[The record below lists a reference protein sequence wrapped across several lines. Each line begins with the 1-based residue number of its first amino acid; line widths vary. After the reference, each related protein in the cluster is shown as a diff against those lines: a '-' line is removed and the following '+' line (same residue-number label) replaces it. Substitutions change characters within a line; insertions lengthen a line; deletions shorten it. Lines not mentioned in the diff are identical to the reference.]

1 DDRWLG
7 PRRQAPEHQAR
18 RPAVRPTRRGEGPRR
33 RAPTGARRGPPA
45 RPVRGAGRLS
55 DGAGSSA
62 GGARARLGRII
73 ERVISQPAVAL
84 GRRVLDRYSVAGGGL
99 LANGLAYG
107 ALFAV
112 VPAVLLA
119 VALAGLVIRDPSQRA
134 DAVAVVSNVLPP
146 LRDLVDEVLA

>member
-1 DDRWLG
+1 
-7 PRRQAPEHQAR
+7 
-18 RPAVRPTRRGEGPRR
+18 
-33 RAPTGARRGPPA
+33 
-45 RPVRGAGRLS
+45 GRLS

-134 DAVAVVSNVLPP
+134 DAVAVVSTVLPP
-146 LRDLVDEVLA
+146 LRDLVDEVLAQASGNAGALGVISIATLAWGASRFVLSFTEVLAR